1 MKQHPS
7 ILTDGYGRK
16 HNYLRISLVEKCNL
30 RCTYCMP
37 SEGVQLSPSEELM
50 SASEV
55 YEIAKVFVSHGVDKI
70 RLTGGEPLLRK
81 DFGEIV
87 EYLSSLPVSL
97 AITTNGVLLDRYIDV
112 LKKAGINKLNISID
126 TLNPDRF
133 KGLTLRDQFHRVIK
147 NIDWAIEEGFNVKL
161 NVVLIKGQNE
171 DEIIEFI
178 ELTKDASVQVRF
190 IEFMPFKG
198 NQWDQS
204 KTISLESILNRVS
217 DHYNNSAL
225 ERIEDEPNDTAKNY
239 KIRDYQGSFAVIS
252 TVTNPFCDSCNR
264 LRLTANGRLRNCLFS
279 DKEQRLL
286 ELFRFGVPIE
296 PIIAKA
302 VGMKKAVRAGLES
315 PEEFENYQNHQNNRS
330 MIKIGG

>member
-239 KIRDYQGSFAVIS
+239 KIRDYLGSFAVIS

>member
-204 KTISLESILNRVS
+204 KTISLETILNRVS
-217 DHYNNSAL
+217 EHYNNSAL

-239 KIRDYQGSFAVIS
+239 KIRDYLGSFAVIS

>member
-1 MKQHPS
+1 M
-7 ILTDGYGRK
+7 
-16 HNYLRISLVEKCNL
+16 
-30 RCTYCMP
+30 
-37 SEGVQLSPSEELM
+37 
-50 SASEV
+50 
-55 YEIAKVFVSHGVDKI
+55 
-70 RLTGGEPLLRK
+70 
-81 DFGEIV
+81 
-87 EYLSSLPVSL
+87 
-97 AITTNGVLLDRYIDV
+97 
-112 LKKAGINKLNISID
+112 
-126 TLNPDRF
+126 
-133 KGLTLRDQFHRVIK
+133 K
-147 NIDWAIEEGFNVKL
+147 NIDWAIKEGFNVKL
-161 NVVLIKGQNE
+161 NVVLIKGQND

-178 ELTKDASVQVRF
+178 ELTKEASVQVRF

-204 KTISLESILNRVS
+204 KTISLETILNRVS
-217 DHYNNSAL
+217 EHYNNSAL

-286 ELFRFGVPIE
+286 ELFRSGASIE

-302 VGMKKAVRAGLES
+302 VGMKKAVRAGLDS
-315 PEEFENYQNHQNNRS
+315 PEEFANYQNHQNNRS